1 VFAGA
6 DEPLQTVR
14 RGGVRAVPGSVL
26 AGRDGRPGRWRA
38 RSRDPGPPPPACDSE
53 PTREAAA
60 VHDRRPGVLGGGES
74 SAAAG
79 AMVMLRGE
87 PVDASPL
94 APGASAGAAARS
106 SPRASPLPDVTA
118 SLIVRLGRE
127 NPGWGYMRIQE
138 ELLGI
143 GVRVSA
149 TTVANVLRR
158 YGLGPAPRRIGP
170 TWSQFLR
177 AQAHSLLAGGTDLG
191 LVDGYRDT
199 AGAAVCAEHRAGDPV
214 GAHLNPFPDGPG
226 EAQLV
231 ARLVPV
237 PNRVAPPSIL
247 IATRGRP
254 CLLLSHRTRA
264 RDGPAT
270 QPCRH
275 PAPGDQRRRPSWSG
289 PRHHASRNTGLAP
302 HGAHNRQPLASR
314 KRLTRSLTRTSG
326 SSFFTPHASMGPM
339 LLTRC

>member
-1 VFAGA
+1 MFVGA
-6 DEPLQTVR
+6 DEPLQTER
-14 RGGVRAVPGSVL
+14 RGGVHAVPALCWLVGMVVRVGGERDLEILVL
-26 AGRDGRPGRWRA
+26 RHQLAILSRRGRRPRYTTADRA
-38 RSRDPGPPPPACDSE
+38 FL
-53 PTREAAA
+53 AAA
-60 VHDRRPGVLGGGES
+60 SRLLPLERWSCFVVSPWTLRRWHRALLRGRRRGRRLRRP
-74 SAAAG
+74 
-79 AMVMLRGE
+79 
-87 PVDASPL
+87 
-94 APGASAGAAARS
+94 
-106 SPRASPLPDVTA
+106 PLPAETA

-127 NPGWGYMRIQE
+127 NPGWGYMRIQG

-199 AGAAVCAEHRAGDPV
+199 AAVSAEHRAGDPV
-214 GAHLNPFPDGPG
+214 GAHLNPFPDSPG

-247 IATRGRP
+247 IATQGRP

-264 RDGPAT
+264 RDGPVT

-289 PRHHASRNTGLAP
+289 PAP
-302 HGAHNRQPLASR
+302 PRVAEYRTRTTRRPLASR
-314 KRLTRSLTRTSG
+314 KRLTRSPTRTSG
-326 SSFFTPHASMGPM
+326 SSFFTPHAN
-339 LLTRC
+339 TQ